1 MTPELA
7 KTYASFRPSCKTDTR
22 WGTATVSVY
31 ANKPSAFTFLMQASF
46 FGPLV
51 SQITCESAEPDLTED
66 DLGLLRFAADKLQKE
81 MQDAV
86 VRTRPG
92 PPSNIRWMRSLR
104 SAAQR
109 QSCLLDNRRGA

>member
-1 MTPELA
+1 M
-7 KTYASFRPSCKTDTR
+7 R
-22 WGTATVSVY
+22 TATVSVY
-31 ANKPSAFTFLMQASF
+31 ANKASAFTFLMQASF
-46 FGPLV
+46 FVSRPLV
-51 SQITCESAEPDLTED
+51 SQITYESAEPDLTED